1 MAGHSKFANIKH
13 RKGAQD
19 AKRAKLFTK
28 LAREIIVSV
37 KSGMPEPENNPRLRA
52 AIAAARSKNMTNDRI
67 NSAVKQGA
75 GNTDGDNYEEIR
87 YEGYG
92 PGGVA
97 VIVDCLSDNR
107 NRTASDVRST
117 FTKYGGNMGETGS
130 VAFSFDQVGLFE
142 YPADKASADEILEA
156 AIDGGADDCE
166 SDEFIHSI
174 TCKPDDFSTVRDA
187 LSEKFGDADTGRL
200 SWLAQNMCEVDEG
213 KAESLMKMID
223 VLEDNDDVQ
232 FITTNADISDE
243 IMEKLSAE

>member
-19 AKRAKLFTK
+19 AKRAKAFTK
-28 LAREIIVSV
+28 LAREIIVAV

-52 AIAAARSKNMTNDRI
+52 AIQAARAMNMTNDRI
-67 NSAVKQGA
+67 NSAIKQGS
-75 GNTDGDNYEEIR
+75 GSQDGDDYIDIR

-97 VIVDCLSDNR
+97 IIVDCLSDNR

-130 VAFSFDQVGLFE
+130 VSFGFDQVGLFE
-142 YPADKASADEILEA
+142 YPADKASADDMLEA
-156 AIDGGADDCE
+156 AIEAGADDCE
-166 SDEFIHSI
+166 SDEYVHSI
-174 TCKPDDFSTVRDA
+174 ICKPDDFSTVRDA
-187 LSEKFGDADTGRL
+187 LAENFGDADTARL
-200 SWLAQNMCEVDEG
+200 SWKAQNLCPLDEG
-213 KAESLMKMID
+213 KAESLMKLVD

-232 FITTNADISDE
+232 FVTTNADISDE
-243 IMEKLSAE
+243 IMEKLAG